1 MVTTIKKLHKGFTLI
16 ELMIVVAI
24 IGILASIAIP
34 AYTDYTIRAKVS
46 ELLIQAS
53 GFKTTISEKAMN
65 DGTFS
70 SAGVGLTVAT
80 GGKVAGGSVTTAGLV
95 VVTGSATTIGTD
107 VTIALTPSLN
117 PGARVAWACSNVPGA
132 SSGGNSST
140 WKFLPAECRH

>member
-1 MVTTIKKLHKGFTLI
+1 MKRLQRGFTLI

-24 IGILASIAIP
+24 IGILASVAIP

-46 ELLIQAS
+46 ELLIMGS

-65 DGTFS
+65 DGTLG

-80 GGKVAGGSVTTAGLV
+80 TARVAGGSVSDSGNV
-95 VVTGSATTIGTD
+95 VVLGSSTSVGTD
-107 VTIALTPSLN
+107 VTVALTPSLN
-117 PGARVAWACSNVPGA
+117 PGARVAWACSTVPA
-132 SSGGNSST
+132 ATSGGNSTT